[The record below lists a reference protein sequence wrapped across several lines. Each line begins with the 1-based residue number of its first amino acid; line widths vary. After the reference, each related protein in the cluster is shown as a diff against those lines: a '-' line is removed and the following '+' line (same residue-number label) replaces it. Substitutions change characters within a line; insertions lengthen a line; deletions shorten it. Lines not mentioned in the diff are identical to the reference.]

1 MAPHDQAQSALA
13 LAQQSPHD
21 LGLCI
26 RAVRLLEDVG
36 LRAEAHSVAH
46 AYAKQHDAGEA
57 GGAALLTLV
66 QRAEAV
72 RFDGGAALMREGV
85 DEDAIFVLLR
95 GDARVRRLGVGEL
108 TQLPP
113 GTVVGEI
120 ASLTGTARTASVYAK
135 GPVEALRFR
144 PAGFAELSHKLPGV
158 YARLRETGRSR
169 LVAQLFGPTSIFGAL
184 NGLERAA
191 LFEQCLPATLAEGQE
206 AVREG
211 DPGHAICII
220 ASGMAEVW
228 RKGPDGA
235 RQVITTLGPGSVFGE
250 LALLYD
256 RQANATVEALTT
268 LTLFCLDRHRFHDA
282 LARFPDA
289 RDRVVDMAQA
299 RLGVPSLGPKARLPV
314 TETPES

>member
-46 AYAKQHDAGEA
+46 AYAKRHDAGEA

-191 LFEQCLPATLAEGQE
+191 LFEQCLPATLAEGQA

-211 DPGHAICII
+211 EPGHAICII